1 MLGILGKNVL
11 TADIN
16 TLYASCQK
24 KVKLGKICCCLN
36 ESSARGE
43 SLAKEMIGW
52 YKKYVI

>member
-24 KVKLGKICCCLN
+24 KAKLGKICCCLN

-43 SLAKEMIGW
+43 SLAKEMIG
-52 YKKYVI
+52 